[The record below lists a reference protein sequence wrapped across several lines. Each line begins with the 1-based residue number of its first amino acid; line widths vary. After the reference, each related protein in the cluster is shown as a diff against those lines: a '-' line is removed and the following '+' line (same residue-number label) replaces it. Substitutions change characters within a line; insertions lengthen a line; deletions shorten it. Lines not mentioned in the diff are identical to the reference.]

1 MPNDANF
8 DAEFEA
14 LPSASLQLPAVA
26 GLRPSHAPTAVAGL
40 RPSHTSTAVA
50 GLRPSHADD
59 TGYDNAPKT
68 QRLGLV
74 IGGSLS
80 KGLDV
85 RLEREVSTEELAV
98 GSYAVVRGQRKR
110 FFSMIT
116 DVLLGVASEDVLLNP
131 PDLADDFLREVHLG
145 TSTFGLLHLSP
156 MLVLEQGEADP
167 RPVKT
172 VPGHFSEVRSASQE
186 EVSEVFGEEGFD
198 SSRGAHF
205 FHVGQPLDMADVKV
219 TLSLERLVERSSGVF
234 GKSGTGK
241 TFLSRLLL
249 AGIIRDRV
257 AVNLIFD
264 MHNEY
269 GWAGTTEGP
278 GKQVKGLKQIFPDGR
293 VKVFTLDEE
302 SSRRRVANYDFV
314 VTIGYDQ
321 VEPED
326 LEMLQG
332 ILNLSEPQVGAIYA
346 LRRRLGPQWLV
357 NFLDDDWIDS
367 QSEVDAE
374 TGKAENGLKAL
385 ADDMGQTYQT
395 LAALRRRF
403 EVFHKYGFLKAK
415 AYDDS
420 VDRIL
425 RELVDGKNNIVLEF
439 GRYGNMLD
447 AYVFVANFL
456 TRRLHQKYVEKKE
469 NAFGN
474 KAAEPTPLVITIEEA
489 HKFLDPAIAGHTIF
503 GTIARELRK
512 YNVTL
517 FIVDQR
523 PSQIDSEVMSQ
534 IGTRVTA
541 LLDEEKDIQAVL
553 MGVSGAGGLK
563 EVLARL
569 ETRQQALILGHAVP
583 MPVVVQTRSYD
594 LDFYKAMGFVDEAEL
609 PERLAS
615 NVRKMRGEDG
625 FAGFD

>member
-1 MPNDANF
+1 MIDPQLSPHDDTF
-8 DAEFEA
+8 DAEFDA
-14 LPSASLQLPAVA
+14 LPSASVDRSASAEGQGQVGRREGPPV
-26 GLRPSHAPTAVAGL
+26 V
-40 RPSHTSTAVA
+40 
-50 GLRPSHADD
+50 
-59 TGYDNAPKT
+59 T
-68 QRLGLV
+68 QRLGMV

-85 RLEREVSTEELAV
+85 RLEREVSTEDLAV
-98 GSYAVVRGQRKR
+98 GSYAVVTGQSKR

-116 DVLLGVASEDVLLNP
+116 DVQLGAASDEVTLNP
-131 PDLADDFLREVHLG
+131 PDMSDDFLRAVHLG
-145 TSTFGLLHLSP
+145 TSTFGLIHLSP
-156 MLVLEQGEADP
+156 MLTLDESGEP

-172 VPGHFSEVRSASQE
+172 VPGHFSVVRAARQE
-186 EVSEVFGEEGFD
+186 EVSEVFGREGHD
-198 SSRGAHF
+198 EARAAHF
-205 FHVGQPLDMADVKV
+205 FHIGQPLDMVDVKV

-241 TFLSRLLL
+241 TFLSRMLL
-249 AGIIRDRV
+249 AGIIRDGV

-269 GWAGTTEGP
+269 GWEGTSEGP
-278 GKQVKGLKQIFPDGR
+278 SGRTKGLKQIFPDGR
-293 VKVFTLDEE
+293 VKIFTLDDE
-302 SSRRRVANYDFV
+302 SSRRRGSNPDYT
-314 VTIGYDQ
+314 VTIGYEQ

-357 NFLDDDWIDS
+357 KFLDDDWIDS
-367 QSEVDAE
+367 QGEFDPD

-415 AYDDS
+415 ALDDS
-420 VDRIL
+420 VERIL
-425 RELVDGKNNIVLEF
+425 RHLDARTNIVLEF

-447 AYVFVANFL
+447 AYIFVANFL

-474 KAAEPTPLVITIEEA
+474 RADEPTPLVITIEEA

-517 FIVDQR
+517 LIVDQR

-541 LLDEEKDIQAVL
+541 LLDNEDDIRAVL
-553 MGVSGAGGLK
+553 MGVSGAAGLK

-583 MPVVVQTRSYD
+583 MPVVVQTRPYD
-594 LDFYKAMGFVDEAEL
+594 LAFFKAMGYIEEAEL
-609 PERLAS
+609 SARLAD
-615 NVRKMRGEDG
+615 NVRKMRGDEG
-625 FAGFD
+625 FEGFD